1 MQGDDEID
9 KELQFHIEARVADLT
24 ASGLPPD
31 EARRRTRLELGGT
44 MQVKEAIRDQ
54 QARAAFRGLTQD
66 VRIGIRQLR
75 ATPLVTAV
83 AIFSL
88 ALGIGANTALYSLAN
103 SLLLRPLPIREP
115 GRLALILDTATDRT
129 QYWSFAVWEDIRR
142 RASSTRCV
150 RSLRRD
156 SLIPRAPWRSRSPV
170 RGSVARTSTCSVS
183 VRSSVAC

>member
-1 MQGDDEID
+1 MCRMSRRAMRPLNEGCTMHGDDEID
-9 KELQFHIEARVADLT
+9 KELRFHIEERVADLI

-31 EARRRTRLELGGT
+31 EARRRTRLELGGA

-83 AIFSL
+83 AILSL

-115 GRLALILDTATDRT
+115 GRLALILDTATDR
-129 QYWSFAVWEDIRR
+129 
-142 RASSTRCV
+142 
-150 RSLRRD
+150 
-156 SLIPRAPWRSRSPV
+156 
-170 RGSVARTSTCSVS
+170 
-183 VRSSVAC
+183 